1 MVLALLGVSW
11 ALLGLPWI
19 SLGASRDSL
28 AALLERPWFLLG
40 PFGLTWE
47 PLGSQGSPGRA
58 PGFIF
63 CRFVCGFLTCCDDYR
78 LILCLFLVAA
88 GAVDVYKLNVFR
100 WIFRYIMCS
109 VGYWA
114 MCINLM

>member
-1 MVLALLGVSW
+1 M
-11 ALLGLPWI
+11 I
-19 SLGASRDSL
+19 II
-28 AALLERPWFLLG
+28 
-40 PFGLTWE
+40 
-47 PLGSQGSPGRA
+47 GS
-58 PGFIF
+58 F
-63 CRFVCGFLTCCDDYR
+63 
-78 LILCLFLVAA
+78 LCLFLVAA